1 MQSQV
6 ELSLSIATKAHAGQF
21 DKAGKPYIEHPK
33 RVAACCVTDIQK
45 AAALLHDVIE
55 DTPVTADD
63 LLSQGIN
70 KRIVDIVCLLT
81 HKQSVLYMDYVK
93 TISYDADA
101 RAVKMADLRDNM
113 DLSRLPH
120 ITPADLRRTE
130 KYKKAY
136 ASLSAI

>member
-33 RVAACCVTDIQK
+33 RVAANCATDTQK

-70 KRIVDIVCLLT
+70 KRIVDIVCSLT
-81 HKQSVLYMDYVK
+81 HK
-93 TISYDADA
+93 
-101 RAVKMADLRDNM
+101 
-113 DLSRLPH
+113 
-120 ITPADLRRTE
+120 
-130 KYKKAY
+130 
-136 ASLSAI
+136 

>member
-1 MQSQV
+1 MQSQI

-33 RVAACCVTDIQK
+33 RVAANCVTDTQR

-55 DTPVTADD
+55 DTSITADA
-63 LLSQGIN
+63 LLSQGVN

-81 HKQSVLYMDYVK
+81 HKCGVSYMDYVK
-93 TISYDADA
+93 KIACDVDA
-101 RAVKMADLRDNM
+101 RTVKMADLRDNM
-113 DLSRLPH
+113 DLSRLPK
-120 ITPADLRRTE
+120 ITQADLKRAK

-136 ASLSAI
+136 AFLSAT

>member
-21 DKAGKPYIEHPK
+21 DKACKPYIEHPK
-33 RVAACCVTDIQK
+33 RVAANCATDIQK

-70 KRIVDIVCLLT
+70 KRIVDIVCSLT
-81 HKQSVLYMDYVK
+81 HKRGVPYMDYVK
-93 TISYDADA
+93 TISYDADV

-120 ITPADLRRTE
+120 ITPADLRRAE

-136 ASLSAI
+136 TFLSAI